1 MRAASRKRFRTLI
14 LCLFMVCVVNSRSDA
29 GLVCDTI
36 GKGLDK
42 LGAGVY
48 KVANKACKLKP
59 DGKLVK
65 GVKKKIKKK
74 KKAGGCLKNAFKK
87 GKSCGCNR

>member
-1 MRAASRKRFRTLI
+1 MRAPSRKKIRTFV
-14 LCLFMVCVVNSRSDA
+14 LCLFMVGVLSSRSDA

-42 LGAGVY
+42 MASSVS
-48 KVANKACKLKP
+48 KVAKKACELKP
-59 DGKLVK
+59 KGKLIK

-87 GKSCGCNR
+87 NKSCGCNR